1 MIWGPFVFAPTI
13 VRIIQGKARNI
24 GRPDAR
30 VRGMMRSPKGNS
42 FRVHW
47 RLHIPAIVIYTLGT
61 KKRGGPMEGHK
72 SREELYNEACVL
84 HKSLDEKLW
93 KLQEKPFLTED

>member
-1 MIWGPFVFAPTI
+1 MPGEGVLNPI
-13 VRIIQGKARNI
+13 NC
-24 GRPDAR
+24 
-30 VRGMMRSPKGNS
+30 
-42 FRVHW
+42 
-47 RLHIPAIVIYTLGT
+47 LHIPVIVIYTLGT

-93 KLQEKPFLTED
+93 TLQKKPFLTEDEEMEVKRLKKQKLHYKDIMESLKELIKQKG